1 MNYIKMIDLQDI
13 KIEPSLIP
21 TDADVIH
28 GNVSE
33 NARLDFS
40 AIEIWSQYQKT
51 FMDVRVTHPTA
62 DSHIGKTAEAL
73 YRENEREKKSKYNE
87 RITNTEKATFTPLVF
102 STSGGMAPECTKLNK
117 RIAELISL
125 KTGEAYS
132 HVMRFI
138 RTRLRFALLR
148 TSLIAIRGTRGS

>member
-51 FMDVRVTHPTA
+51 FMDVRVTHQQ
-62 DSHIGKTAEAL
+62 
-73 YRENEREKKSKYNE
+73 
-87 RITNTEKATFTPLVF
+87 
-102 STSGGMAPECTKLNK
+102 
-117 RIAELISL
+117 
-125 KTGEAYS
+125 
-132 HVMRFI
+132 
-138 RTRLRFALLR
+138 
-148 TSLIAIRGTRGS
+148 